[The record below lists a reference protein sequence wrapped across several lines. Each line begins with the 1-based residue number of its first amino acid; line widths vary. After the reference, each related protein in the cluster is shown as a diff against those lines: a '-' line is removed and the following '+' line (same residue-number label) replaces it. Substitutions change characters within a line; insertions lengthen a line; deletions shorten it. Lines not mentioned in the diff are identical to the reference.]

1 MDEVTQIGDEK
12 MLGRVAT
19 EWREVCR
26 WDEPETPAF
35 KVADKPLEVDWQATA
50 KYWEEQW
57 RLEGTRAKDADFFM
71 REAMDYQRA
80 FTHALAAFE
89 ELAGEHRELE
99 EAFFHDAE
107 VLSTPCPGDPEDY
120 TFVRAYYR
128 PRRSKAANSAPCE
141 ASPTGDKEPAT
152 NPPNTSSGEAT
163 GQGWMIDEV
172 PPEGFGDGVTVWAC
186 ENCHKPVCRLDH
198 ECIPQSGEERSEERW
213 N

>member
-89 ELAGEHRELE
+89 ELAGEHLRLRDMIQDIITTEDIGEGVSESQAKAEGQPRALGLCQTC
-99 EAFFHDAE
+99 AFSLKGNHCGTAGF
-107 VLSTPCPGDPEDY
+107 PWCPDP
-120 TFVRAYYR
+120 
-128 PRRSKAANSAPCE
+128 
-141 ASPTGDKEPAT
+141 
-152 NPPNTSSGEAT
+152 
-163 GQGWMIDEV
+163 
-172 PPEGFGDGVTVWAC
+172 
-186 ENCHKPVCRLDH
+186 
-198 ECIPQSGEERSEERW
+198 IPQSGEERRGE
-213 N
+213 

>member
-89 ELAGEHRELE
+89 ELAGEHLRLR
-99 EAFFHDAE
+99 DM
-107 VLSTPCPGDPEDY
+107 LQDIITTGDSLKPTEDQVSVRPY
-120 TFVRAYYR
+120 VRAK
-128 PRRSKAANSAPCE
+128 PRRSKLAAIEPDH
-141 ASPTGDKEPAT
+141 PTVQPDP
-152 NPPNTSSGEAT
+152 AT
-163 GQGWMIDEV
+163 GQPEASEGR
-172 PPEGFGDGVTVWAC
+172 PEGIWPGWTEATSATWWVGDHLG
-186 ENCHKPVCRLDH
+186 
-198 ECIPQSGEERSEERW
+198 
-213 N
+213 